1 MIRSSL
7 RLLSLAAAF
16 GLAAALNVASAEAA
30 EDFYKGKR
38 LTIVVGFTPGGGYD
52 AYARLIARHYGRL
65 IPGEPNI
72 VVQNMPGAGSLT
84 AVKYLSTTA
93 PQDGTVVTAFNPG
106 LISQSLSSPQEVDI
120 DFTKEARFVGSATS
134 EVRICYAWHASGVKT
149 IDDLLKRQEFIVGAT
164 TKGSSSYIN
173 SSLLKSLL
181 GAKIKHVVGYPG
193 SAEQRLAI
201 ERGELEGDCGA
212 YGSIPEEWIRDH
224 KAIPLVKFSRA
235 SVANMP
241 PMPHILE
248 LVKTTEHK
256 QILNLLLSASEIGRP
271 YVVGPKVPPERL
283 DILRRAFDR
292 MVQDKEFLA
301 EAEKTNREVIGPMS
315 GEEIEASIKEIY
327 ATPKEIVDKA
337 GKAVE

>member
-1 MIRSSL
+1 VIRSNL
-7 RLLSLAAAF
+7 RGLSLAAAF
-16 GLAAALNVASAEAA
+16 GLAAALNVTAAAA

-38 LTIVVGFTPGGGYD
+38 LTVVVGFTPGGGYD

-65 IPGEPNI
+65 IPGEPAV

-93 PQDGTVVTAFNPG
+93 PQDGTIMTAFNPG
-106 LISQSLSSPQEVDI
+106 LIAQSLSTPQEVDI
-120 DFTKEARFVGSATS
+120 DFTKETRFVGSATS

-149 IDDLLKRQEFIVGAT
+149 VEDLLKRDQFIVGAT

-173 SSLLKSLL
+173 SSLLKNLL

-201 ERGELEGDCGA
+201 EQGELEGDCGA
-212 YGSIPEEWIRDH
+212 YGSIPEEWIRD
-224 KAIPLVKFSRA
+224 KKIFPLVKFSRA
-235 SVANMP
+235 SVAGMP
-241 PMPHILE
+241 PMPAILD
-248 LVKTTEHK
+248 LVKTTEQK

-271 YVVGPKVPPERL
+271 YVVGPKVPAERL
-283 DILRRAFDR
+283 EILRRAFDR
-292 MVQDKEFLA
+292 MIKDKEFLE

-315 GEEIEASIKEIY
+315 GEEVEAALKDIY
-327 ATPKEIVDKA
+327 ATPKEIVAKA
-337 GKAVE
+337 GAAIE